1 MEIYKHFVDGADFD
15 GETEA
20 FLSVDPYEESDWA
33 QIPVAGAGT
42 VDAAIAAARKAWPA
56 WKALPG
62 VTRGKVISAIAD
74 QMEKDA
80 PELAAV
86 ETRDNGKLL
95 RENLN
100 QIGFAVRVLRYYA
113 GWADKFGGE
122 TKPQDNPDAFA
133 FTTREPFGVAVLI
146 TSWNSP
152 LNLLINKL
160 SVALATGNCVV
171 IKPSEHAS
179 ASTLHFARTIAKAG
193 VPAGVVNVL
202 GGGPST
208 GELLTS
214 HPDINKIS
222 FTGGVM
228 AARLIAA
235 NAAQNIVPLTLELGG
250 KSANI
255 IFPDADLELAVP
267 GIISGIFAA
276 GGQSCVA
283 GSRVLVHESIHDK
296 VVEAV
301 TQRAQ
306 SIILGDPRKA
316 ETQMGPLAY
325 GGQLSRVLEVID
337 NAQSDGANLVFGGE
351 RPEALD
357 QGFFLNPT
365 IFTGV
370 DNSSYIAQN
379 EVFGPVLS
387 ILTFSDQDEAVHIA
401 NDTQFG
407 LAAGLWTRELTVAHR
422 VARQLRAGTV
432 WVNTYRTNTA
442 QTPSGGFGLSGYGR
456 ERGYEAILDYTT
468 TKTTMIDL
476 SGKARDPFVLG
487 TGK

>member
-1 MEIYKHFVDGADFD
+1 MEIYTHFVDGVEFD
-15 GETEA
+15 GATE
-20 FLSVDPYEESDWA
+20 SMPTIDPYEEREWA
-33 QIPVAGAGT
+33 LIPVADKDA
-42 VDAAIAAARKAWPA
+42 VDAAVAAARRAWPA
-56 WKALPG
+56 WKKLPG
-62 VTRGKVISAIAD
+62 VDRGKVILAIAD
-74 QMEKDA
+74 QMERDA

-133 FTTREPFGVAVLI
+133 FTTREPYGVAVLI

-171 IKPSEHAS
+171 VKPSEHAS
-179 ASTLHFARTIAKAG
+179 ASTMHFARTIAKAG
-193 VPAGVVNVL
+193 VPAGVVNIL
-202 GGGPST
+202 GGGPQT

-222 FTGGVM
+222 FTGGVL

-235 NAAQNIVPLTLELGG
+235 NAAVNIVPLTLELGG

-255 IFPDADLELAVP
+255 IFGDANLDLAIP
-267 GIISGIFAA
+267 GIVSGIFAA

-283 GSRVLVHESIHDK
+283 GSRVLVHKSIYDR
-296 VVEAV
+296 VIEAV
-301 TQRAQ
+301 TARAEA
-306 SIILGDPRKA
+306 IVLGDPRVA
-316 ETQMGPLAY
+316 QTQMGPLAY

-337 NAQSDGANLVFGGE
+337 DARRDGARLVSGGT
-351 RPEALD
+351 RPDSLEK
-357 QGFFLNPT
+357 GFFLKPT
-365 IFTGV
+365 IFADV

-387 ILTFSDQDEAVHIA
+387 ILRFSDQDEAVQIA
-401 NDTQFG
+401 NDTKFG
-407 LAAGLWTRELTVAHR
+407 LAAGLWSNDLTTAHR

-442 QTPSGGFGLSGYGR
+442 QTPSGGFGWSGYGR
-456 ERGYEAILDYTT
+456 ERGSEAILDYTT

-476 SGKARDPFVLG
+476 SGKTRDPFVLG

>member
-1 MEIYKHFVDGADFD
+1 MEIYKHFVDGADVD
-15 GETEA
+15 GETDS
-20 FLSVDPYEESDWA
+20 FFSVDPYEEKDWA

-42 VDAAIAAARKAWPA
+42 VDAAVAAARKAWPA

-74 QMEKDA
+74 QMEQDA

-86 ETRDNGKLL
+86 ETQDNGKLL

-122 TKPQDNPDAFA
+122 TKPQDNADAFA

-222 FTGGVM
+222 FTGGVV

-325 GGQLSRVLEVID
+325 GGQLTRVLEVID
-337 NAQSDGANLVFGGE
+337 NAQSDGASLVFGGE

-357 QGFFLNPT
+357 TGFFLKPT

-370 DNSSYIAQN
+370 DNNSYIAQN

-387 ILTFSDQDEAVHIA
+387 ILTFNDQDEAVQIA